1 LYWISRLWLK
11 TGRGEMHDD
20 PIVFTLKDRG
30 SRYVIAASIVVVVAS
45 TGALF

>member
-1 LYWISRLWLK
+1 
-11 TGRGEMHDD
+11 MHDD

-30 SRYVIAASIVVVVAS
+30 SRYVIVASIVVVVAS